1 MTPQELMYMPNAG
14 QAERWLRANGKWT
27 LTTEDILH
35 IAAKI
40 EESHF
45 AELQRLEPDLA
56 IIARCGYEISMCIE
70 DALDTLEAK

>member
-1 MTPQELMYMPNAG
+1 MTPQELMDLPGAG
-14 QAERWLRANGKWT
+14 QAERWLRANEKWE

-40 EESHF
+40 EEEHF

>member
-1 MTPQELMYMPNAG
+1 MTTQELMDLPGAG
-14 QAERWLRANGKWT
+14 QAERWLRANDKWE

-35 IAAKI
+35 IAATI
-40 EESHF
+40 EEAHF

-70 DALDTLEAK
+70 DALDTLDAK